1 MPLIF
6 QKEHYIEKLKN
17 MDYKINKIILYIFI
31 LVNGCS
37 YYSFK
42 GSLPEN
48 IGSIYLS
55 QINNNTSEYMVSNFL
70 NETIR
75 DRLISQNLLDIVD
88 EYNADSHLN
97 IIVKAVDDIPNIYNV
112 NDDSYEIVEQWK
124 LKIKIK
130 ISWKDIY
137 NDNLIL
143 DKEFSEWAMYSN
155 SGVDIGLDNIDN
167 DLDGLIDS
175 EDSDEYGSS
184 REAAL
189 RIVSNKIS
197 NRIIDE
203 LTSTW

>member
-1 MPLIF
+1 LIF

-55 QINNNTSEYMVSNFL
+55 QINNTTSEYMVSNFL

>member
-1 MPLIF
+1 MSGISAAKLG
-6 QKEHYIEKLKN
+6 HYIGAS
-17 MDYKINKIILYIFI
+17 IFI
-31 LVNGCS
+31 S
-37 YYSFK
+37 
-42 GSLPEN
+42 
-48 IGSIYLS
+48 
-55 QINNNTSEYMVSNFL
+55 
-70 NETIR
+70 
-75 DRLISQNLLDIVD
+75 DIS
-88 EYNADSHLN
+88 
-97 IIVKAVDDIPNIYNV
+97 
-112 NDDSYEIVEQWK
+112 DSYEIVEQWK

-143 DKEFSEWAMYSN
+143 DKELSEWAMYSN

-197 NRIIDE
+197 DRIIDE

>member
-1 MPLIF
+1 M
-6 QKEHYIEKLKN
+6 
-17 MDYKINKIILYIFI
+17 
-31 LVNGCS
+31 
-37 YYSFK
+37 
-42 GSLPEN
+42 PEN

-55 QINNNTSEYMVSNFL
+55 QINNTTSEYMVSNFL